1 MSYIN
6 YYLMNTKI
14 SVGPGAVE
22 ELSKALKELK
32 VKKPLIV
39 TDENIYAN
47 YYSNIVEPVTKLV
60 DDYAIYHGVNPDPYD
75 YMVEEG
81 LKVFKEN
88 ACDCVI
94 GLGGGSSMD
103 CAKCVAIM
111 VTHDISE
118 AISMADKIIVMS
130 KRPSTIKSI
139 YDIKLTNKSNPI
151 NNRKCK
157 EFSEYYE
164 KIWKDLDFHV

>member
-1 MSYIN
+1 
-6 YYLMNTKI
+6 
-14 SVGPGAVE
+14 
-22 ELSKALKELK
+22 
-32 VKKPLIV
+32 
-39 TDENIYAN
+39 
-47 YYSNIVEPVTKLV
+47 
-60 DDYAIYHGVNPDPYD
+60 
-75 YMVEEG
+75 
-81 LKVFKEN
+81 
-88 ACDCVI
+88 
-94 GLGGGSSMD
+94 
-103 CAKCVAIM
+103 M